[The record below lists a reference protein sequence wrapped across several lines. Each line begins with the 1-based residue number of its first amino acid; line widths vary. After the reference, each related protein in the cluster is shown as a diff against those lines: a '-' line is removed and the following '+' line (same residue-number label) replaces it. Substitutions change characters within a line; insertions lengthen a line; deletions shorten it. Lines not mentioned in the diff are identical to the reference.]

1 MKCYV
6 YKSIIKADTY
16 LFIDQKDAFHKIPDQ
31 LLKLFGNP
39 KFVLEFD
46 LTKNRKL
53 AIADAK
59 QVLANMEEQ
68 DYYLQIPPQNN
79 FPA

>member
-6 YKSIIKADTY
+6 YKSLIKADTY
-16 LFIDQKDAFHKIPDQ
+16 IFLDQKDAFHKIPSK

-53 AIADAK
+53 AIADAN
-59 QVLANMEEQ
+59 QVLANIEEQ
-68 DYYLQIPPQNN
+68 GYYLQMPSQNIY
-79 FPA
+79 PA